1 MYVEHWSRSRSAVI
15 KINVQNYAAAD
26 NKVSADTQRQ
36 DGDVTSSLSTFRAP
50 LLLLL
55 QRVIEDNFAIDM
67 NTWLRV
73 YVVTAEAQ
81 PSRRQGLVQDL

>member
-26 NKVSADTQRQ
+26 GKVSADTQRQ
-36 DGDVTSSLSTFRAP
+36 DEYVTSSLFTFRAQLLQ

-73 YVVTAEAQ
+73 YVVTAQAQ
-81 PSRRQGLVQDL
+81 PSRRQ

>member
-26 NKVSADTQRQ
+26 GKVSADTQRQ
-36 DGDVTSSLSTFRAP
+36 DEDVTSSLFTFRAP

-73 YVVTAEAQ
+73 YVVTAQAQ
-81 PSRRQGLVQDL
+81 PSRRQ